1 MLDPKQSNIGS
12 QETQQRH
19 TEHLYT
25 GAIYQKQE
33 QFIWR
38 EEK

>member
-1 MLDPKQSNIGS
+1 MLDSKQSNTGS

-19 TEHLYT
+19 SEQNYT

-33 QFIWR
+33 AFMWR
-38 EEK
+38 KEK